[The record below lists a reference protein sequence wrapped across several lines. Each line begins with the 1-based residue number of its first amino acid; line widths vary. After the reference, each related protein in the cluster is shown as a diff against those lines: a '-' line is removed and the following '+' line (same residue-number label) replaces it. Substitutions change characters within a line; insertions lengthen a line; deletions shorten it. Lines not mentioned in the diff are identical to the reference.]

1 MKAQNL
7 DAYQWKNRI
16 VVVSSPN
23 ASNADYI
30 KQMNEFAD
38 SAEGLADRK
47 MLLYEMVEDKYKIT
61 NYLSANNDTEWKNVN
76 GQDQNNKK
84 PVEAFKVQLIGLDG
98 SVKLEQKDI
107 LTKKTLF
114 NTIDSMPMRIR
125 EKRNKD

>member
-61 NYLSANNDTEWKNVN
+61 NYLSANNDTEWKTVD
-76 GQDQNNKK
+76 GQDQNNIK
-84 PVEAFKVQLIGLDG
+84 PIEAFKVQLIGLDG
-98 SVKLEQKDI
+98 RVKLEQKDI
-107 LTKKTLF
+107 LTIKTLF